1 VPSTFKTLISLLRL
15 AEERRA
21 VSLSMMSL
29 SQDRRHR
36 LGQWF
41 RILQNPPPYVSAS
54 LIVSLGGLLN
64 GLDTG
69 TIGPVTTMPSF
80 TDSFGVLS
88 STLNGLVVSSI
99 LLPATFSSLFA
110 GAIADSL
117 GRTRAVAIGAL
128 FFAIGA
134 ALEASAVNLGML
146 IGGRC
151 VVGLGEGLFLSTLV
165 V

>member
-1 VPSTFKTLISLLRL
+1 
-15 AEERRA
+15 
-21 VSLSMMSL
+21 M
-29 SQDRRHR
+29 
-36 LGQWF
+36 F
-41 RILQNPPPYVSAS
+41 RNPPQYVSAS

-69 TIGPVTTMPSF
+69 TIGPVTNMPSF
-80 TDSFGVLS
+80 SDSFGILS
-88 STLNGLVVSSI
+88 SSLNGLVVSSI
-99 LLPATFSSLFA
+99 LLPATVASLFA
-110 GAIADSL
+110 GALSDSL

-134 ALEASAVNLGML
+134 ALEASAFSLGML

-151 VVGLGEGLFLSTLV
+151 VVGIGEGLFLSTLV